1 MKSAT
6 NSFRLRDYQIA
17 GVMDGVRILENNNL
31 LILNYE
37 VRCGKTHIALKIAD
51 DFKSKTFFVTKKK
64 AIGSILSDHEAAG
77 YGLDIEV
84 INYEQLHKYKP
95 IYDLVILDESHSM
108 GAFPKPSLR
117 TKEARRICA
126 GAKYVILMSGTLMPE
141 SNSQIFHQLW
151 ATGKSPFNHA
161 NFYKWFHDFG
171 TPKIKYTS
179 YGECNDYSCV
189 DFEKIKP
196 YLDPIILT
204 KTQSEAGFVS
214 TINERF
220 LKVKM
225 KDSTYELIKR
235 LKKDKVIEGKSGV
248 LLADTQ
254 VKEMQKI
261 HQLYSGTVKLE
272 NGVRASI
279 DSSKAVAIRSK
290 FAGMKKAIFYK
301 FIAELELI
309 KQHLDVTDNIEEFN
323 NSTKDIA
330 LQIVSGREGINLS
343 KADVLIYY
351 NIDFSAVSY
360 WQSRD
365 RLSTIDRKQ
374 SDVYW
379 VFADGGIEWQIYNAV
394 SNKKDFTLQTFRSW
408 QANTRLK

>member
-1 MKSAT
+1 M
-6 NSFRLRDYQIA
+6 NSFKLRDYQIA
-17 GVMDGVRILENNNL
+17 GAMDGAIILDQQKV

-51 DFKSKTFFVTKKK
+51 HFRCKTLFVTKKK

-77 YGLDIEV
+77 YGLDMEV

-151 ATGKSPFNHA
+151 ATGKSPFGHA
-161 NFYKWFHDFG
+161 NFYKWFHDYG

-189 DFEKIKP
+189 EFNNIKP

-220 LKVKM
+220 IKVKM

-235 LKKDKVIEGKSGV
+235 LKKDKVIKGRTGI

-290 FAGMKKAIFYK
+290 FAGLKKAIFYK
-301 FIAELELI
+301 FIAELEVI
-309 KQHLDVTDNIEEFN
+309 KQHLNITESIEEFN
-323 NSTKDIA
+323 NSNKDIA

-365 RLSTIDRKQ
+365 RMTTKERTQ

-394 SNKKDFTLQTFRSW
+394 SNKKDFTLQTFRTW
-408 QANTRLK
+408 QANTK